1 MKILFVLS
9 IILFACQSQ
18 ADKDRSK
25 MQELIQLRES
35 LKKESNQFSNEL
47 EKNRTRIYNEV
58 ELEIKLMDSTGAV
71 GSRDSL
77 AFLEG
82 RLARTKMD
90 IYLIPIKRVNDSINI
105 INSQINDLKLLMG
118 K

>member
-9 IILFACQSQ
+9 IILFACQTQ

-25 MQELIQLRES
+25 MQGLIDLRES
-35 LKKESNQFSNEL
+35 LKKENDQFSNKL
-47 EKNRTRIYNEV
+47 EMNRTRIYKEV
-58 ELEIKLMDSTGAV
+58 ELEIKLMDSTGGV
-71 GSRDSL
+71 GNRDSL
-77 AFLEG
+77 AVFEG
-82 RLARTKMD
+82 RLARKKMD
-90 IYLIPIKRVNDSINI
+90 VYLIPIKRVNDSINI